1 VQTHLAEDWFVGFNT
16 GLKAKFWRAASEPWA
31 DEEAGAIAALL
42 DLPAAARVL
51 DAPSGAGRIAL
62 RLAER
67 ALRVTGIDISEEE
80 VAEARRL
87 AAERGLAVRFEQGDV
102 RSLPE
107 QRFDAVVHWGNSF
120 GYLPHHGTVEH
131 VGSMR
136 RALRHGGRLVL
147 ESMTVAES
155 LLPEFRSELEY
166 EAGGVTLRAR
176 HEYDARHSR
185 LLGQFEFRDS
195 QGRIE
200 SGPVIHH
207 VYTVAEIVRLLEA
220 AGFEVD
226 ELLGDPLA
234 RSAYSVGA
242 PRLVVLATALESG
255 KNACKRI

>member
-1 VQTHLAEDWFVGFNT
+1 MQTHVADDWFVGFNT

-42 DLPAAARVL
+42 DLPAGARVL

-62 RLAER
+62 RLAKR
-67 ALRVTGIDISEEE
+67 GLDVTGIDISEEE
-80 VAEARRL
+80 VQEASRL
-87 AAERGLAVRFEQGDV
+87 AAERGVGARFERGDL
-102 RSLPE
+102 RALPE
-107 QRFDAVVHWGNSF
+107 EGFDAVVHWGNSF
-120 GYLPHHGTVEH
+120 GYLPHHGTIEH
-131 VGSMR
+131 VGSML

-176 HEYDARHSR
+176 HEYDPRHSR
-185 LLGQFEFRDS
+185 LLGQFDFRDS
-195 QGRIE
+195 QGRTE
-200 SGPVIHH
+200 GGPVIHH
-207 VYTVAEIVRLLEA
+207 VYTVAEVVRLLEA

-226 ELLGDPLA
+226 ELLADPVA
-234 RSAYSVGA
+234 RRPYSVGA

>member
-1 VQTHLAEDWFVGFNT
+1 MQTHPADDWFVGFNT

-42 DLPAAARVL
+42 DLPAAAHVL

-67 ALRVTGIDISEEE
+67 GLRVTGIDISAEE
-80 VAEARRL
+80 VAEARRR
-87 AAERGLAVRFEQGDV
+87 AAERGVAARFEQGDV

-136 RALRHGGRLVL
+136 RALRPGGRLVL

-155 LLPEFRSELEY
+155 LLPQFRAELEY
-166 EAGGVTLRAR
+166 EAGGVTMRAR
-176 HEYDARHSR
+176 HDYDARHSR

-200 SGPVIHH
+200 TVPVIHH

-234 RSAYSVGA
+234 RSPYSVGA